1 MIEGGEDYKVI
12 KEEFLRENNLI
23 PYLKNLLIKYFN
35 QLLTCWYK
43 NKSNSQLHPNLIF
56 SSINNNWISH

>member
-35 QLLTCWYK
+35 QLLTC
-43 NKSNSQLHPNLIF
+43 
-56 SSINNNWISH
+56 